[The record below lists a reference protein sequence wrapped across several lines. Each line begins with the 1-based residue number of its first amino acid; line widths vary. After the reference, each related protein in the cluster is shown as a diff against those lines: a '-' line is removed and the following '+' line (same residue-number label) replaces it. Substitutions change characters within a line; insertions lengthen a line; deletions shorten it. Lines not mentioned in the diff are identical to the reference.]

1 MATVSTHSKGSTYPS
16 ELKQF
21 RDAQTETPIWQMTA
35 DSSINH
41 NLYFLTSSF
50 TPDQR
55 SLIFTSYRSGRANFY
70 QVGFP
75 DGKIRQLTNEED
87 VHGYSGIISGEGTM
101 LFYTAGD
108 SVKSIVIETLEESV
122 LARFDGGGLG
132 ECSLSCDGRWLV
144 TAMKRDDKSHIT
156 ITATDKSGGQVIFTS
171 ENQTIIHPQFHPEIP
186 DLIAY
191 SGDPAPRMWTIKS
204 DGSENRLL
212 YQHNNNEFLVHETF
226 LGQQKELIVSHW
238 YHALRRI
245 SLQTLEMKTIV
256 DFNAWHI
263 CSNRAGT
270 KVLCDTVHPDIGLRL
285 VDVGTG
291 KHQAICYPQSS
302 SGGSQW
308 KKDRYA
314 VATDWAKA
322 TQSEDR
328 SKALSW
334 MEMKVDTVYGPQWTH
349 PHPSFSPDEEM
360 VVYTS
365 DISGSAQLYVAA
377 IPLQLLDSP
386 DPTSAT

>member
-1 MATVSTHSKGSTYPS
+1 MATVSTRSKGATYPS

-21 RDAQTETPIWQMTA
+21 RDAQTETPIWQMTV

-75 DGKIRQLTNEED
+75 DGKIRQLTDEED

-156 ITATDKSGGQVIFTS
+156 ITATDKSGGQTIFTS

-204 DGSENRLL
+204 DGSGNRLL
-212 YQHNNNEFLVHETF
+212 YQHDNNEFLVHETF
-226 LGQQKELIVSHW
+226 LGQQKELLVSHW

-245 SLQTLEMKTIV
+245 SLRTLEMKTIA

-314 VATDWAKA
+314 VAEDWAKA
-322 TQSEDR
+322 AQSEDR

-349 PHPSFSPDEEM
+349 PHPSFSPDEKM

-365 DISGSAQLYVAA
+365 DISGSAQLYVAV
-377 IPLQLLDSP
+377 IPPQLLGPSDS
-386 DPTSAT
+386 TSAT